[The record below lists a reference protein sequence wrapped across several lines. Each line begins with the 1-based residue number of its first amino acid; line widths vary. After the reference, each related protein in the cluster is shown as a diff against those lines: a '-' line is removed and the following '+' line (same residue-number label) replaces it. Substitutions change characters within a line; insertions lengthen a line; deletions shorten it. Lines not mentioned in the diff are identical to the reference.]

1 MSKGFNQLMLLE
13 KALQTIALVW
23 LLIILTSCGG
33 GGETT
38 VEVTNATNNSVTLIW
53 EAPTTNADDSALTDL
68 GGYKIYYG
76 TSSGNYT
83 QEVNVGNVNTYTLT
97 LADGATYYFTV
108 TAYDTLGNESEY
120 SNEVNKTI

>member
-1 MSKGFNQLMLLE
+1 MSKDFNQRILFG
-13 KALQTIALVW
+13 KTLQIIALVW
-23 LLIILTSCGG
+23 LLIILTGCGE

>member
-1 MSKGFNQLMLLE
+1 MLLE

-38 VEVTNATNNSVTLIW
+38 VEVTNATNNSVTLIG

>member
-1 MSKGFNQLMLLE
+1 MLLE